1 MKSIWPWV
9 FYIALGVAAALLLDA
24 DASIPFFIIWAVAGI
39 CMAIEADN
47 TLMEKTKKEKRS
59 VESPRAEATRTH
71 TDPWTFRAGAVLSAA
86 PPWWAQPGAAWRGWT
101 TRTVQS

>member
-47 TLMEKTKKEKRS
+47 TLMEKTKKECRKSESRS
-59 VESPRAEATRTH
+59 HAKHPERRRSRVGPRA
-71 TDPWTFRAGAVLSAA
+71 AGLARPYPDRQKPLELLVY
-86 PPWWAQPGAAWRGWT
+86 
-101 TRTVQS
+101 